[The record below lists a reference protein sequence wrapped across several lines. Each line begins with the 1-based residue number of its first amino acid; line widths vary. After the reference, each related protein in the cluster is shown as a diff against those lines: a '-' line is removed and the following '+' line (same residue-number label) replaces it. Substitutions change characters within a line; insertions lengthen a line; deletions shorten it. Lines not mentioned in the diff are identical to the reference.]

1 VSHAFIKIIRTPHKM
16 YLMNEKKDGKRNKR
30 DEDTVTVGK

>member
-1 VSHAFIKIIRTPHKM
+1 M